1 MNSDMPA
8 FQSRRYR
15 TSQGFTLLEVMIALM
30 VFVSVAVTITDTTG
44 LRVSSLFSM
53 KDQTLAA
60 FVAENRI
67 AEIRLSGIVPPEGEA
82 KSTTE
87 MANRE
92 WRLLTKSEKT
102 QFGEMRRITVEVSD
116 NETPDRVLY
125 TLATVM
131 GTH

>member
-1 MNSDMPA
+1 MTRIHPRHPRS
-8 FQSRRYR
+8 
-15 TSQGFTLLEVMIALM
+15 SQGFTLLEVMIALM

-67 AEIRLSGIVPPEGEA
+67 AEIRLSGMVPPEGEA

-92 WRLLTKSEKT
+92 WRLVTKSEKT

-116 NETPDRVLY
+116 NESPDRVLY

-131 GTH
+131 GAH

>member
-8 FQSRRYR
+8 FQSRRHR

-92 WRLLTKSEKT
+92 WRLLTKSENT
-102 QFGEMRRITVEVSD
+102 QFGDMRRITVEVSD

-131 GTH
+131 GAH